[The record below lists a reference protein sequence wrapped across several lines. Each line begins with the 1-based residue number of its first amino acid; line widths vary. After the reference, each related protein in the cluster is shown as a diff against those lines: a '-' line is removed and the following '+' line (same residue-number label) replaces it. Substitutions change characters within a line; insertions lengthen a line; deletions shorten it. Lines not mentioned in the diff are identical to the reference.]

1 MTAIS
6 GSYNQDLPSKA
17 QQPQSELIM
26 LIFTVTPSLPPSF
39 HLEQGGGWLARS

>member
-26 LIFTVTPSLPPSF
+26 LIFTVTPSYLPYTWNR
-39 HLEQGGGWLARS
+39 LGLAWPGRS